1 MKPSIIVAAVL
12 AVLTLPA
19 GAGTL
24 DTVRS
29 RGTVICG
36 ANGQLPGF
44 GLPDAQGNWT
54 GFDVDYCRAY
64 AATIFNDP
72 SKVKFVALTAKDRF
86 TALQSGDVDVLARNT
101 TWTSS
106 RETQLGLHATGP
118 NYYDGQ
124 GFIVRKSLKV
134 NSALELSDASV
145 CVQQGTT
152 TELNLADYFRANRM
166 KLKSVTFAQ
175 LDEALK
181 AYDTGRCDAFTTD
194 VSQLYSVRLKLAKPD
209 DHVVLPEIISKEP
222 LSPFVRQGD
231 DQWFNIVRWV
241 HFAMLNAEE
250 LNINSGNVDEQLK
263 SDNPEI
269 KRLLGS
275 EQNFGEQFGLTKD
288 WAYRIIKLVGNYGEV
303 FDKNLGVSS
312 PLKITRGLNALWTK
326 GGIQYGPP
334 VR

>member
-12 AVLTLPA
+12 AALTLPA

-24 DTVRS
+24 DDVRA
-29 RGTVICG
+29 RGMLVCG
-36 ANGQLPGF
+36 ASGQLPGF
-44 GLPDAQGNWT
+44 SLPDTQGNWT
-54 GFDVDYCRAY
+54 GFDVEYCRAY

-72 SKVKFVALTAKDRF
+72 GKVKFVALTAKDRF
-86 TALQSGDVDVLARNT
+86 TALQSGDIDVLVRNT

-124 GFIVRKSLKV
+124 GFIVRKALKV

-181 AYDTGRCDAFTTD
+181 AYDTGRCDAFTSD
-194 VSQLYSVRLKLAKPD
+194 VSQLYGVRLKLAKPD

-250 LNINSGNVDEQLK
+250 LNINKNNVDEQLK
-263 SDNPEI
+263 SENPEI

-288 WAYRIIKLVGNYGEV
+288 WAYRIVKLVGNYAEV
-303 FDKNLGVSS
+303 FDRNLGVNSQ
-312 PLKITRGLNALWTK
+312 LKITRGLNALWTK

>member
-1 MKPSIIVAAVL
+1 VAAVL
-12 AVLTLPA
+12 GALTLPA

-24 DTVRS
+24 DDVRA
-29 RGTVICG
+29 RGMLVCG
-36 ANGQLPGF
+36 ASGQLPGF
-44 GLPDAQGNWT
+44 SLPDTQGNWT

-86 TALQSGDVDVLARNT
+86 TALQSGDIDVLVRNT

-124 GFIVRKSLKV
+124 GFIVRKALKV

-181 AYDTGRCDAFTTD
+181 AYDTGRCDSFTSD
-194 VSQLYSVRLKLAKPD
+194 VSQLYGVRLKLAKPD

-241 HFAMLNAEE
+241 HYAMLNAEE
-250 LNINSGNVDEQLK
+250 LNINKSNIDEQLK
-263 SDNPEI
+263 SENPEI

-288 WAYRIIKLVGNYGEV
+288 WAYRIVKLVGNYAEV
-303 FDKNLGVSS
+303 FDKNLGVNSQ
-312 PLKITRGLNALWTK
+312 LKITRGLNALWTK

>member
-12 AVLTLPA
+12 AALTLPA

-24 DTVRS
+24 DDVRA
-29 RGTVICG
+29 RGILVCG
-36 ANGQLPGF
+36 ASGQLPGF
-44 GLPDAQGNWT
+44 SLPDTQGNWT

-86 TALQSGDVDVLARNT
+86 TALQSGDIDVLVRNT

-124 GFIVRKSLKV
+124 GFIVRKALKV

-181 AYDTGRCDAFTTD
+181 AYDTGRCDSFTSD
-194 VSQLYSVRLKLAKPD
+194 VSQLYGVRLKLAKPD

-241 HFAMLNAEE
+241 HYAMLNAEE
-250 LNINSGNVDEQLK
+250 LNINKSNVDEQLK

-303 FDKNLGVSS
+303 FDKNLGTGSQ
-312 PLKITRGLNALWTK
+312 LKITRGLNALWTK

>member
-36 ANGQLPGF
+36 TNGQLPGF

-124 GFIVRKSLKV
+124 GFIVRKALKV

-241 HFAMLNAEE
+241 HYAMLNAEE